1 MDISPYI
8 DNIPEKFNQFSQDLV
23 RDCPV
28 KLTGVQVVG
37 SVLTPDYLPGRS
49 DINSVLVVEEKNT
62 ALLDFLIELGK
73 RFRKHRVAPP
83 LIMTPAYIETSLDA
97 FPLEFLNFQLIHHP
111 LHGPDLFAPLTI
123 SGDHLRLQCE
133 RELKAKLLWLG
144 QIYIETLGDQR
155 QLAERLGRSF
165 SGYLPLF
172 RGILHLH
179 DRHPLAAADVIKE
192 IGRIAGLESDIL
204 IRVHRLKTGSTQKVD
219 GDELKD
225 WFEQYSRVTEALAD
239 HVDTLTM

>member
-1 MDISPYI
+1 MDISHYI
-8 DNIPEKFNQFSQDLV
+8 DNIPEKFHQFSQDLV

-28 KLTGVQVVG
+28 TVTGLQVVG

-73 RFRKHRVAPP
+73 KFRQHQVAPP

-97 FPLEFLNFQLIHHP
+97 FPLEFLNFQLIHYP

-144 QIYIETLGDQR
+144 QIYIETLGDR
-155 QLAERLGRSF
+155 KRLAERLGRSF
-165 SGYLPLF
+165 GGYLPLL

-179 DRHPLAAADVIKE
+179 DRHPLAASEVIEE
-192 IGRIAGLESDIL
+192 IGQVAGLDTDIL
-204 IRVHRLKTGSTQKVD
+204 LRVHRLKTGAGQKVD
-219 GDELKD
+219 GGELKD
-225 WFEQYSRVTEALAD
+225 WFAQYSRVTEALAD
-239 HVDTLTM
+239 HVDTLTV